1 MKIKQGAIAKAAAIL
16 GAVAWASAMA
26 ENLPHPDD
34 LSKQREHL
42 AMLALTPEAASTHRV
57 FQSGDWSSAET
68 WDDPETLTVVE
79 SPPTDG
85 ARILVPTGFTLT
97 VDDVFPAR
105 LEWIRVNG
113 KLRFS
118 PSADT
123 ELNVGTII
131 VDPIGTYEQGTP
143 DDSDHGITGV
153 PIAANVKSVVRFI
166 DTGDIDRVYD
176 PFGLS
181 RGLIAHGT
189 TRIHGATS
197 TPYVFLSAPASVG
210 DTILRLASEPVN
222 WEIGARIVVP
232 AVDYVIG
239 FPEGMSQGDMD
250 ERFTIESIEFNA
262 GTNTWDVALNRA
274 VVFNHTPPV
283 RDVGNGQTAPAF
295 SVPVAYLDR
304 NVIYISESTV
314 TSRRGHVMF
323 MHKSDVSVA
332 NALFEQL
339 GRTSAKTE
347 VTDPQ
352 VNSNNLLEPATTGND
367 RGRYALHIHRTI
379 PDPTKR
385 ASISG
390 VCVINSPK
398 LGIVNHDSYVEI
410 EDCVVFD
417 AAGSAFFTEI
427 GTELG
432 TFNRCL
438 ALHTMRGVGEMEDR
452 FRHTLPGGAD
462 FGFNGVGFWLQGG
475 GVAVTDCM
483 AFNTR
488 REGFVA
494 ETVSLTIDGALTRFR
509 ASNLEN
515 PAWVVQSKLN
525 NTPGN
530 DGYVGIGEVALR
542 KFERNLSVASVTGMV
557 IRKHNPIGRPTEI
570 TDFRV
575 FNVSARG
582 IGADYG
588 GPTTFR
594 NVTLQGG
601 TAAYPGTPHWRV
613 GNAWKGITMN
623 GSNLGFVFDNVDIR
637 RFEVG
642 LHYVNNWGGFHNY
655 IRNSHF
661 DNILNIEAFVSPE
674 YEAVAY
680 IENTT
685 FSYTTPLL
693 NDPASPRFS
702 AYHDLVLTSYPGR
715 PSSQIWWRA
724 PGQSD
729 PGSATLLP
737 FPAFGSLSYKLSPDR
752 PDSPPILESIVSRKE
767 HGSAGPYDLSLPV
780 TSSIAGVEGRS
791 GGENGTHQLIL
802 TYDRLLAE
810 GSVEITSGNPEIS
823 VASSIQQNQYI
834 INLTGVT
841 DQQWMH
847 FTLAGLTD
855 VYGND
860 LPPPQSSFTSIPS
873 PNRTVGFFLGDINSD
888 GVINQA
894 DLSKSRVAPGPV
906 NSASFRADVNGDGF
920 VNFRDVEDIV
930 SASGQD
936 TAPSHLLGYAL
947 GVDPTFGNSAGL
959 PMPSVEGDKLT
970 LSYTRI
976 VGATDVSY
984 QALWSDDLITWSEEG
999 ILTDVVSDDGRV
1011 QQIKARVPLN
1021 GAPQKYMRLE
1031 VRAL

>member
-1 MKIKQGAIAKAAAIL
+1 MKFKQGAIVIAATLRAAAWVPVM
-16 GAVAWASAMA
+16 AV
-26 ENLPHPDD
+26 ELPHPDD

-42 AMLALTPEAASTHRV
+42 AMLALTPEAAWTHRV

-68 WDDPETLTVVE
+68 WDDPATPTVVE
-79 SPPTDG
+79 PPPGDG
-85 ARILVPTGFTLT
+85 ARVLVEAGFTLT
-97 VDDVFPAR
+97 VDGVFPER
-105 LEWIRVNG
+105 LEWIRING

-123 ELNVGTII
+123 ELNVETII
-131 VDPIGTYEQGTP
+131 VDPNGTYEQGTP
-143 DDSDHGITGV
+143 DDPAHDFVGA
-153 PIAANVKSVVRFI
+153 PIGPNVRSTVRFI
-166 DTGDIDRVYD
+166 DTGDIDRAYD

-181 RGLIAHGT
+181 RGLIAHGM
-189 TRIHGATS
+189 TRIHGTAS
-197 TPYVFLSAPASVG
+197 TPYVFLAEPAMAG
-210 DTILRLASEPVN
+210 DTILKLGSEPAN
-222 WEIGARIVVP
+222 WQIGARIVVP

-239 FPEGMSQGDMD
+239 FPAGMSQGDMD
-250 ERFTIESIEFNA
+250 EQFTIESIQFDA
-262 GTNTWDVALNRA
+262 GANTWNVALNRA
-274 VVFNHTPPV
+274 LAFNHAPPV
-283 RDVGNGQTAPAF
+283 RDVGNGQPAPAF

-304 NVIYISESTV
+304 NVIYTSENTS

-339 GRTSAKTE
+339 GRTSAQTE
-347 VTDPQ
+347 VTDPE
-352 VNSNNLLEPATTGND
+352 VDGNNVLDLATTGND

-379 PDPTKR
+379 PDPSKR
-385 ASISG
+385 ARISG
-390 VCVINSPK
+390 VCVVNSPK
-398 LGIVNHDSYVEI
+398 LGIVNHDSYVDI

-438 ALHTMRGVGEMEDR
+438 ALHTLRGVGEMEDR
-452 FRHTLPGGAD
+452 FRHTLSGGAD

-483 AFNTR
+483 AFNSR

-494 ETVSLTIDGALTRFR
+494 ETVTLTIDGALTRFP

-515 PAWVVQSKLN
+515 PAWVAQSKLN
-525 NTPGN
+525 NLPGYE
-530 DGYVGIGEVALR
+530 GYVGIDEVALR
-542 KFERNLSVASVTGMV
+542 KFERNLSVASVTGLV
-557 IRKHNPIGRPTEI
+557 IRKHNPIGRPTELA
-570 TDFRV
+570 DFRV

-601 TAAYPGTPHWRV
+601 TAAYPGTAPWRA

-702 AYHDLVLTSYPGR
+702 AYHDLILTAYPGR

-724 PGQSD
+724 PGQSE
-729 PGSATLLP
+729 PAGATLLP
-737 FPAFGSLSYKLSPDR
+737 FPSYGSISYKLSPDR

-767 HGSAGPYDLSLPV
+767 HGSAGTFDLYLPV
-780 TSSIAGVEGRS
+780 TSGVVGVEGRS
-791 GGENGTHQLIL
+791 GGQDGVHQLVL
-802 TYDRLLAE
+802 TFDRLLAE

-823 VASSIQQNQYI
+823 ATSSIEQNQFV
-834 INLTGVT
+834 INLAGVA
-841 DQQWMH
+841 DRQWMQ
-847 FTLAGLTD
+847 FALTGLTD
-855 VYGND
+855 IYGND
-860 LPPPQSSFTSIPS
+860 LPQPQSGFTLIPS
-873 PNRTVGFFLGDINSD
+873 PNRTVGFFLGDVNSD
-888 GVINQA
+888 GVVNQA
-894 DLSKSRVAPGPV
+894 DLSKSQVAPGPV
-906 NSASFRADVNGDGF
+906 NSVSFRADINGDGF
-920 VNFRDVEDIV
+920 VNYRDVEDIV
-930 SASGQD
+930 SASGES
-936 TAPSHLLGYAL
+936 TTPSHLLGYAL
-947 GVDPTFGNSAGL
+947 GVNPASGNNAGL
-959 PMPSVEGDKLT
+959 PLVSIEGDNLT

-976 VGATDVSY
+976 LGATDVSY
-984 QALWSDDLITWSEEG
+984 QAFWSDDLTTWSQEG
-999 ILTDVVSDDGRV
+999 VITEVISSDGSV
-1011 QQIKARVPLN
+1011 QQMKAKVPLN
-1021 GAPQKYMRLE
+1021 GAPNKYMRLE
-1031 VRAL
+1031 IRAF